1 MGLLFRLR
9 KLEQL
14 QAPVGK
20 FCQGQRRSANRGNWM
35 YRLMDGFYEAGNL
48 FDFSSDHRIAAS
60 DRCSRKS
67 FVGF

>member
-1 MGLLFRLR
+1 
-9 KLEQL
+9 
-14 QAPVGK
+14 
-20 FCQGQRRSANRGNWM
+20 M

-67 FVGF
+67 LVGFRPAESK